1 MNFLERIED
10 YINNKLSAKERQ
22 LFEEELGHN
31 EALKKATEDFQLDSD
46 LKDILFIDQA
56 RKELDQLEIN
66 AVGPKN
72 NSFSIGKLL
81 SIAAAILLIS
91 IVALFIFSNNNY
103 SNKKL
108 ADNNYIVPN
117 STGTRSAND
126 LELNKVEQ
134 LFVDENWSALIEFT
148 EQNQNTAPSIQY
160 FYAHALLKNKKFDKA
175 INVFKN
181 LTNTTFLFRDKC
193 EYDLAIAYLDNDDTN
208 KCIQT
213 LNKIIESD
221 NHLYKEKSNKLLDS
235 LNSTFRIFIL

>member
-1 MNFLERIED
+1 MNFLEHIED
-10 YINNKLSAKERQ
+10 YIENKLSLKERQ
-22 LFEEELGHN
+22 LFEEELKDN

-66 AVGPKN
+66 AVGPN
-72 NSFSIGKLL
+72 NHSFSIGKLL

-103 SNKKL
+103 SNQKL
-108 ADNNYIVPN
+108 ADNNYIVPS

-134 LFVDENWSALIEFT
+134 LFVDENWSALIDFT
-148 EQNQNTAPSIQY
+148 EQSQNTSPSIQY
-160 FYAHALLKNKKFDKA
+160 FYAHALLNDKKYDKA
-175 INVFKN
+175 IKVFKN

-193 EYDLAIAYLDNDDTN
+193 EYDLAIAYLDNDETN

-221 NHLYKEKSNKLLDS
+221 NHLYKEKSKKLLDS
-235 LNSTFRIFIL
+235 LNSSLRIFIL

>member
-10 YINNKLSAKERQ
+10 YIENKLSLKERQ
-22 LFEEELGHN
+22 LFEEELKDN
-31 EALKKATEDFQLDSD
+31 ETLRKATEDFQLDSD
-46 LKDILFIDQA
+46 LKEILFIDQA

-66 AVGPKN
+66 SVGPKN

-108 ADNNYIVPN
+108 ADTHYIIPN
-117 STGTRSAND
+117 GTGTRSAND
-126 LELNKVEQ
+126 LELNKIEQ
-134 LFVDENWSALIEFT
+134 LFVDGNWSALIEFT
-148 EQNQNTAPSIQY
+148 EQSQKTTPAIQY
-160 FYAHALLKNKKFDKA
+160 FYAHALLKDKKYDKA
-175 INVFKN
+175 INVLKN
-181 LTNTTFLFRDKC
+181 LTNITFLFRDKC
-193 EYDLAIAYLDNDDTN
+193 EYDLAIAYLNNDETN

-221 NHLYKEKSNKLLDS
+221 NHLYKEKSKRLLDS
-235 LNSTFRIFIL
+235 LNSRFRIFIL